1 MPTAGDKRA
10 SAASEELQATTIS
23 ELTLLIAERALQ
35 LALER
40 RIAPGRE
47 LDLWLEAEAQVK
59 RERSSQ

>member
-10 SAASEELQATTIS
+10 STASEELAPIS

-35 LALER
+35 LALKR

-59 RERSSQ
+59 RERSSG

>member
-10 SAASEELQATTIS
+10 STASEELQAPIS

-35 LALER
+35 LALKR

-59 RERSSQ
+59 RERSSG